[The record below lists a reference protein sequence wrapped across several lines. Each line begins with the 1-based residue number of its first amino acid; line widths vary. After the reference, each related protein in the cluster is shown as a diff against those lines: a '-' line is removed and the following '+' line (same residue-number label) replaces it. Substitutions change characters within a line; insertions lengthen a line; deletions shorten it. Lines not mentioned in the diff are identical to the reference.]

1 MSGGTNTSGT
11 TVPSERR
18 VLAVLQPGYLP
29 WLGYFDQANRSD
41 IFVHY
46 DDVQYDKHGWRN
58 RNRVKSTQGEPHW
71 LSVPVLHSGKDWPR
85 VVDVEIDQRSSWSR
99 KHLGTLQQ
107 FYGKAP
113 FFKAYYPEIESVLST
128 PFAKLVDL
136 DLALTE
142 KLFALLG
149 LKRRTERS
157 STLGVPGEKT
167 ERLIALCQR
176 FEATH
181 YLTGDAARDYL
192 DVAAFTRVGVK
203 VVWQE
208 YQHPEYPQGPLAF
221 VPYLSIVDLL
231 LNCGPESLRVLA
243 AGGRPIEN

>member
-1 MSGGTNTSGT
+1 M
-11 TVPSERR
+11 PSERR

-29 WLGYFDQANRSD
+29 WLGYFDQMNRSD

-85 VVDVEIDQRSSWSR
+85 VMDVEIDQRSNWAK
-99 KHLGTLQQ
+99 KHLGTLRQ

-113 FFKAYYPEIESVLST
+113 YFKQYFGELEGVLSQ
-128 PFAKLVDL
+128 PFTRLVDL
-136 DLALTE
+136 NLALTSR
-142 KLFALLG
+142 LSSLLG
-149 LKRRTERS
+149 LSRRTERAS
-157 STLGVPGEKT
+157 ELGIPGEKS
-167 ERLIALCQR
+167 ERLIALCQHYQ
-176 FEATH
+176 ATH

-192 DVAAFTRVGVK
+192 DVEAFARVGVK

-208 YQHPEYPQGPLAF
+208 YRHPEYPQGAPPF

-231 LNCGPESLRVLA
+231 LNCGPESLRILA
-243 AGGRPIEN
+243 AGGRPIED